1 MDDQKI
7 AEKGKFANLKIFF
20 ANGLIHSDRL
30 LQLRRT
36 LRVEVSLR
44 RLTVHI

>member
-20 ANGLIHSDRL
+20 ANGLIHNDRL
-30 LQLRRT
+30 CSSGAR
-36 LRVEVSLR
+36 
-44 RLTVHI
+44 